1 VEVTLQ
7 AQEREK
13 LGTGESRQARREGF
27 IPAVLYGGK
36 KDVKHLRV
44 DLKEVEKILSHYTNP
59 IISLQVGGETQQVII
74 KDIQKDTLRR
84 RVSHVDFLRVD
95 MQKKITVSVPVHMEG
110 DAKGIREGGIL
121 QFNLHE
127 VEVECLPKDIPDAIH
142 ADITNLEIGES
153 LTVASLN
160 SPAGVEIKNDPE
172 AVVASIVPPAKAE
185 ETGEM
190 PEEESVAEEGISKK
204 AVEGDKETQ

>member
-1 VEVTLQ
+1 MEVTLQ

-95 MQKKITVSVPVHMEG
+95 MQKKITVSVPVHVEG

>member
-1 VEVTLQ
+1 MEVTLQ